1 VAIYLILRDITTSKR
16 VGIRISLIYLLIS
29 IVWIL
34 TSDILINSYITLTW
48 VNILKGWIFVFIN
61 ALLLYKL
68 IQRNF
73 EIVAEKKEHYQQLIE
88 NSLET
93 NLIHIDGE
101 IVYINQAGVNLLKAC
116 DRKQIIGKSVF
127 DFIPTNEKE
136 KATAR
141 IEETNTR
148 GKSSPVVIN
157 YKCLNGEEIICES
170 LGFKTTYQGKA
181 ANHILVRDVTE
192 REKAIGKINYLA
204 FYDELTGLPNRN
216 KLYAYMEKI
225 IGNQM
230 EEVSPFIVLF
240 IDMDR
245 FKFVN
250 DAMGHSSGDKML
262 KEVAS
267 RLSASIHKD
276 ALVARFGGD
285 EFVIVM
291 PHMKK
296 EHSPLFAQQII
307 EMFKHPIHIEQN
319 EVYTTPS
326 IGITCYPDDG
336 DDVDTLIENA
346 DTAMYFA
353 KKTGKNK
360 YKVFT
365 QLLRDDLNNH
375 FTLENGLRKALEKN
389 EFILQYQPQLNLE
402 TGSVI
407 GVESLIRWN
416 HPKKGLLSPELFI
429 PVAEENGLI
438 SQIGYWVLDT
448 ACRQLT
454 VWHEKGLTDLTMG
467 VNISPIQ
474 FLQKDFI
481 NHLKKILTYHKLDP
495 KYLNLEITESVFMNI
510 NESLLMLEQLKEIGV
525 KISIDDFGTGYSSL
539 SVLKDLPID
548 YLKIDKSFID
558 DLHSNE
564 KNIVQP
570 IIDMGNKL
578 NLQLVA
584 EGIECMEQLMILKE
598 KKCHIGQGYYFCKP
612 MDVKVAEAFIKN
624 NFK

>member
-1 VAIYLILRDITTSKR
+1 MRDITTSKR
-16 VGIRISLIYLLIS
+16 VGIRISLIYLFIS
-29 IVWIL
+29 IVWVL
-34 TSDILINSYITLTW
+34 ASDLLINSYITMTW

-73 EIVAEKKEHYQQLIE
+73 EIVAEKKELYQQLIE

-101 IVYINQAGVNLLKAC
+101 IVYINQAGVNLLKAYN
-116 DRKQIIGKSVF
+116 RKQIIGKSVF
-127 DFIPTNEKE
+127 DFIPTHEKE

-141 IEETNTR
+141 IEETKTL
-148 GKSSPVVIN
+148 GKSRPIIIT
-157 YKCLNGEEIICES
+157 YKCLNGEEVICES
-170 LGFKTTYQGKA
+170 LGFATTYQGKT

-230 EEVSPFIVLF
+230 EEGYPFIVMF

-245 FKFVN
+245 FKIVN

-262 KEVAS
+262 KEVAN
-267 RLSASIHKD
+267 RLSASVDQD

-285 EFVIVM
+285 EFVIVI
-291 PHMKK
+291 PYMKK
-296 EHSPLFAQQII
+296 EQSHLFAQQII
-307 EMFKHPIHIEQN
+307 EMFKQPIHIDQN

-346 DTAMYFA
+346 DTAMYYA

-389 EFILQYQPQLNLE
+389 EFILYYQPQLHLE

-416 HPKKGLLSPELFI
+416 HPKKGLLSPVLFI

-438 SQIGYWVLDT
+438 VQIGYWVLDT

-454 VWHEKGLTDLTMG
+454 LWHEKGLSNITMG

-474 FLQKDFI
+474 FRHKDFI
-481 NHLKKILTYHKLDP
+481 NHLEKILTNNKLDP

-510 NESLLMLEQLKEIGV
+510 DESLFLLKKLKEIGV

-548 YLKIDKSFID
+548 YLKIDKSFVD
-558 DLHSNE
+558 DLYSNE

-570 IIDMGNKL
+570 IIDMGNNL

-584 EGIECMEQLMILKE
+584 EGIECKEQLMILKE

-612 MDVKVAEAFIKN
+612 MDVNVTEAFIKN
-624 NFK
+624 NLK

>member
-1 VAIYLILRDITTSKR
+1 MRDITTSKR
-16 VGIRISLIYLLIS
+16 VGIRISLIYLFIS
-29 IVWIL
+29 IVWVL
-34 TSDILINSYITLTW
+34 ASDLLINSYITMTW

-61 ALLLYKL
+61 AFLLYKL

-73 EIVAEKKEHYQQLIE
+73 EIVAEKKELYQQLIE

-101 IVYINQAGVNLLKAC
+101 IVYINQAGVNLLKAYN
-116 DRKQIIGKSVF
+116 RKQIIGKSVF
-127 DFIPTNEKE
+127 DFIPTHEKE

-141 IEETNTR
+141 IEETKTL
-148 GKSSPVVIN
+148 GKSRPIIIT
-157 YKCLNGEEIICES
+157 YKCLNGEEVICES
-170 LGFKTTYQGKA
+170 LGFATTYQGKT

-230 EEVSPFIVLF
+230 EEGYPFIVMF

-245 FKFVN
+245 FKIVN

-262 KEVAS
+262 KEVAN
-267 RLSASIHKD
+267 RLSASVDQD

-285 EFVIVM
+285 EFVIVI
-291 PHMKK
+291 PYMKK
-296 EHSPLFAQQII
+296 EQSPLFAQKII
-307 EMFKHPIHIEQN
+307 EMFKQPIHIDQN

-346 DTAMYFA
+346 DTAMYYA

-389 EFILQYQPQLNLE
+389 EFILYYQPQLHLE

-416 HPKKGLLSPELFI
+416 HPKKGLLSPVLFI

-438 SQIGYWVLDT
+438 VQIGYWVLDT

-454 VWHEKGLTDLTMG
+454 LWHEKGLSNITMG

-474 FLQKDFI
+474 FRHKDFI
-481 NHLKKILTYHKLDP
+481 NHLEKILTDNKLDP

-510 NESLLMLEQLKEIGV
+510 DESLFLLKKLKEIGV

-548 YLKIDKSFID
+548 YLKIDKSFVD
-558 DLHSNE
+558 DLYSNE

-570 IIDMGNKL
+570 IIDMGNNL

-584 EGIECMEQLMILKE
+584 EGIECKEQLMILKE

-612 MDVKVAEAFIKN
+612 MDVNVTEAFIKN
-624 NFK
+624 NLK